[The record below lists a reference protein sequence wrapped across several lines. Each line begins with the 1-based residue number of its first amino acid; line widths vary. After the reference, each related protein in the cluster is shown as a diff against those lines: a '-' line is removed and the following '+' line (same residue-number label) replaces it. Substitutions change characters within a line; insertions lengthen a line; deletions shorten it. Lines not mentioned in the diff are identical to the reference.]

1 MNNLNAKADLQE
13 KYFSILE
20 NEEALTSHVAGEAIE
35 KPQPALWMIV
45 IPVFFV
51 FFFFQFNRY
60 KNGLKSFKHDF
71 LRTRKRVLDSVHQAM
86 VDNSHI
92 NVEELVASGNA
103 PDQAR
108 AAYGVWVNELVVF
121 YRSLLEADGRDY
133 PSLVQS
139 SYKKRS
145 NYLLALNK
153 LNTVE
158 RDLNRALLPDLEN
171 QDERTAMAIEAIE
184 KSTADFR
191 KHQAKVVF
199 SR

>member
-1 MNNLNAKADLQE
+1 MNKLTAKADFQE

-20 NEEALTSHVAGEAIE
+20 NEKTLTSHVAGEAID

-51 FFFFQFNRY
+51 FFFFQFTRY
-60 KNGLKSFKHDF
+60 KNGLKNFKHDF
-71 LRTRKRVLDSVHQAM
+71 LRTRKRVLDSVHQAL
-86 VDNSHI
+86 VDNTHVNI
-92 NVEELVASGNA
+92 EELVAAGNA

-108 AAYGVWVNELVVF
+108 DAYAAWVKELVVF
-121 YRSLLEADGRDY
+121 YRSLLEAEGRDY

-139 SYKKRS
+139 CYRKRS
-145 NYLLALNK
+145 NYLLVLNR
-153 LNTVE
+153 LTTVE
-158 RDLNRALLPDLEN
+158 RELNRAILPDLEN
-171 QDERTAMAIEAIE
+171 QDEETASAVEAIE

-191 KHQAKVVF
+191 RNLAKEVF